1 MWWSSSRYKDTA
13 SSVFLGDCKSIS
25 SIMSSA
31 KCTKK
36 SSQEDGVRCLIDF
49 LQHPNHFHWWQF
61 CNVWCSIL
69 LGGKTVHQ
77 VSWQVFPHSMALFY
91 VNSSALTLYATPPEL
106 SSWSNTLSTL
116 HSSDHEH
123 FFYTL
128 SINWMTLLLSKCP
141 KGVKFSKKR
150 IHQSV
155 LLFLRKA
162 HQTSIL
168 WLATDLPHKNLFL
181 LAKLS
186 QKWHLRNHWT
196 AATSM
201 FSVSQSPHTT
211 CGQLPN
217 WRTQSK

>member
-1 MWWSSSRYKDTA
+1 MPFTSYQCGEVVPDTKTQPRLC
-13 SSVFLGDCKSIS
+13 FLAILSQYLLERVQLNVQ
-25 SIMSSA
+25 
-31 KCTKK
+31 TKK
-36 SSQEDGVRCLIDF
+36 SSQEDGVRCLVDF
-49 LQHPNHFHWWQF
+49 LQHPNHFHRWQF

-91 VNSSALTLYATPPEL
+91 VNSSAVTLYATPPEL
-106 SSWSNTLSTL
+106 SSWSKTLSTL

-123 FFYTL
+123 FFNTL

-168 WLATDLPHKNLFL
+168 WLATDLPHKKLF
-181 LAKLS
+181 
-186 QKWHLRNHWT
+186 
-196 AATSM
+196 
-201 FSVSQSPHTT
+201 FSS
-211 CGQLPN
+211 
-217 WRTQSK
+217 